1 MALEEKKTFIE
12 DDKPNMTFEEKNL
25 QLSAELAVA
34 PNVKRK
40 IVQIDRIE
48 IGASGWWITY
58 RVGSPD

>member
-1 MALEEKKTFIE
+1 MALEEKKTFIQDE
-12 DDKPNMTFEEKNL
+12 KQNMTFEEKNL

-40 IVQIDRIE
+40 IVHIDRIE